1 MVEEVISNLEWRFGL
16 REKNENILGFE
27 QNPYLKGLNF
37 LSDIIDAAINHQAI
51 RIIYRNYKNYDNERN
66 VIVHPW
72 YIKQYNNRWFLL
84 AYDAEANRISN
95 FAPDRIQE
103 IGIEEDVDFIS
114 NDQID
119 LSII

>member
-1 MVEEVISNLEWRFGL
+1 M
-16 REKNENILGFE
+16 
-27 QNPYLKGLNF
+27 KGLNF

-72 YIKQYNNRWFLL
+72 YIKQYNNRWFLM

-95 FAPDRIQE
+95 FALDRIQE

-119 LSII
+119 FEHYLMTYLELLFRPMTWKR